1 MIRHAT
7 RWLPTDESRT
17 VYYHII
23 CRLSFRSLRQS
34 KATIKI
40 EQIPDQ
46 FILGVLNM
54 LFLLKVCRSSLL
66 LWPDSF
72 QNYTC
77 KKPFTSS
84 EKNICSAR
92 VCEWAILRD
101 ISVEREGERERER
114 AKRKSHWKI
123 LFFLSKMLNT
133 IRLSRIIECD
143 FTSKYYIIHLIILSA
158 NFKQCAF

>member
-7 RWLPTDESRT
+7 RWLPTNESRT

-92 VCEWAILRD
+92 VCEWAILKD
-101 ISVEREGERERER
+101 IPVERERER
-114 AKRKSHWKI
+114 EREREKKGKVTGKFCFSFQICWIPYVWVESSNAISLQNI
-123 LFFLSKMLNT
+123 T
-133 IRLSRIIECD
+133 
-143 FTSKYYIIHLIILSA
+143 
-158 NFKQCAF
+158 